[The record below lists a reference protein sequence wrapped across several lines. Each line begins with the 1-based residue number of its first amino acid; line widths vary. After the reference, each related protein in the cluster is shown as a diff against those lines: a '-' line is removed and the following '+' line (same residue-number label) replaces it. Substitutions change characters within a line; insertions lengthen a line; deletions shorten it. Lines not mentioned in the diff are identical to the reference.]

1 MRQKESMTF
10 DLALRI
16 EARLLH
22 ELTPL
27 DDEVE
32 EEDDEDESVVDDFG
46 LDGLMP
52 FIEAEVAPAGVLRTN
67 VLIISSM

>member
-1 MRQKESMTF
+1 MTF
-10 DLALRI
+10 DLALRM

-46 LDGLMP
+46 LDGLTP
-52 FIEAEVAPAGVLRTN
+52 FVEADEVAPAGVLRTS
-67 VLIISSM
+67 VLIMSSI